1 MDTSTERLGT
11 RVVRSLR
18 EFLRFGIVG
27 GSGVLVN
34 LLVFYL
40 TKKAID
46 AGFDLHEGDIFFN
59 LFGTRF
65 NIRWYHVLATVAF
78 LVANT
83 WNYQLNRAWT
93 FRGPQRRS
101 WIRGFFPFLATG
113 VMAFVVSLVF
123 LTLFMNPNSPIGLP
137 DHIFDDS
144 TGLRTKSYWSQGL
157 ATLIATPV
165 NYIINKIWT
174 FSKPKQAP
182 KTSETS

>member
-1 MDTSTERLGT
+1 MTTPTEHRGMRAL
-11 RVVRSLR
+11 RSLR

-40 TKKAID
+40 TKKAIEV
-46 AGFDLHEGDIFFN
+46 GFNLHEGDIFFN

-65 NIRWYHVLATVAF
+65 NVRWYHVLATVAF

-83 WNYQLNRAWT
+83 WNYQLNRSWT

-101 WIRGFFPFLATG
+101 WIRGFFPFLTTG

-137 DHIFDDS
+137 DSIFDDS
-144 TGLRTKSYWSQGL
+144 TGLRTKSYCSQGL

-174 FSKPKQAP
+174 FSKPKTAP
-182 KTSETS
+182 KTSASS